1 MVVLFIL
8 SAIFLVYIA
17 LYQVKRSFIER
28 RKNLRRV
35 YAAYNSSYKR
45 AEEYLL
51 RTAPHS
57 LQGYGIN
64 EEIRLIIRSM
74 LFFSERLYE
83 ITKREYYLLR
93 CRLLWSLLRPPNP
106 TNPPGTRRVFIIE

>member
-17 LYQVKRSFIER
+17 LHQVKRSITER
-28 RKNLRRV
+28 RRNQRRV
-35 YAAYNSSYKR
+35 YAAYSSSYRR

-57 LQGYGIN
+57 LRGYGIN
-64 EEIRLIIRSM
+64 EEIRLTLGSM

-83 ITKREYYLLR
+83 MTKQENYLLR
-93 CRLLWSLLRPPNP
+93 CRMLWSLLHLPNP
-106 TNPPGTRRVFIIE
+106 TNPPGTRRVFHL